1 MKRFRSSVT
10 FSNAVIYLIGCLQV
24 DDLGEDCLIS
34 AAKTCMSSKLIGADS
49 GNTHTHDKTTVKTI
63 FLCILLVV
71 SNTGSFLNIFFL
83 LNGSDKKFWKKN
95 VRYLCIMHPT
105 SVVVPNTVPVH

>member
-63 FLCILLVV
+63 FFMYSL
-71 SNTGSFLNIFFL
+71 SS
-83 LNGSDKKFWKKN
+83 KQY
-95 VRYLCIMHPT
+95 R
-105 SVVVPNTVPVH
+105 